1 MEGKK
6 TNSVKI
12 NRMSF
17 QINRLFRAIFFLLL
31 SLLLFISPLSVL
43 GQGGVNLVLYP
54 PNLELFPKVTLYL
67 DAYDAQGQFIPSLD
81 LNSFKIFEDGFER
94 TLNETQLLEPGLH
107 TIVAFNLG
115 PTLSNRANADV
126 PTRYE
131 ETVFAIVSWLNKRSG
146 TAPDT
151 YSLTTNEGALADSV
165 QEKETY
171 IYRLQNYKPNL
182 FNFQPDLGSLSFAL
196 DIASRPNLNPQGKQA
211 ILLITPL
218 PLDNSLA
225 DLEKLK
231 ARAQELRV
239 PINVWLVAPDTAA
252 NAPAVGLLTSLATS
266 TGGRFLFYPENLQ
279 QPNVEEYVG
288 RLRNIYR
295 LRYTSVVSQS
305 GAHMVRVEA
314 MYGSQTAVTPDTQF
328 GIDLNLPTAVL
339 VGLPDEVKRE
349 YVNSGGGKTLQ
360 PGFITLQANFLFPD
374 GYERQLKAARLYVDG
389 VLISENTQEPFGVF
403 AWPLEIYQFSG
414 EHLISV
420 EVEDILGFRS
430 ISPPVSVIINVESL
444 YPGWLTILL
453 EFLSSGGWIPVA
465 VTALGGTIIFSLRLR
480 KRRLEALENT
490 DPFYDAGNFDPLTQ
504 SVPGLGAGQGT
515 YKNTDLPLN
524 TGSSANDEIPPCL
537 VWASETPSPIKGNE
551 ICIDQKEVIIGSD
564 SSQST
569 IAINAGGLSTQHT
582 CLVRHESGAV
592 TIADLGSESG
602 TWVNYAPVSSKG
614 LVLNDGD
621 LVQIGNLTFRYRIS
635 RVKQRTK

>member
-1 MEGKK
+1 
-6 TNSVKI
+6 
-12 NRMSF
+12 MSF
-17 QINRLFRAIFFLLL
+17 QFKKFFRVITFLLL
-31 SLLLFISPLSVL
+31 GLLLSSYPSSVL
-43 GQGGVNLVLYP
+43 GQGGFNLVLYP
-54 PNLELFPKVTLYL
+54 PDLDLFPKVTLYL

-81 LNSFKIFEDGFER
+81 LNSFKIYEDGFER

-107 TIVAFNLG
+107 TIIAYNLG
-115 PTLSNRANADV
+115 ATLSNRATADV

-131 ETVFAIVSWLNKRSG
+131 ETVFAIVTWLNQQASIV
-146 TAPDT
+146 PNN

-165 QEKETY
+165 QEKESL
-171 IYRLQNYKPNL
+171 IYTLQNYKPNL
-182 FNFQPDLGSLSFAL
+182 FNFQPDLSSLSLAL

-218 PLDNSLA
+218 PLDNSLSG
-225 DLEKLK
+225 LEKLK
-231 ARAQELRV
+231 VRAQEMRV
-239 PINVWLVAPDTAA
+239 PVNIWLVAPETAA
-252 NAPAVGLLTSLATS
+252 NAPAVGQLTSLATS
-266 TGGRFLFYPENLQ
+266 TGGKFLFYPENLQ
-279 QPNVEEYVG
+279 QPNVEDYVN

-349 YVNSGGGKTLQ
+349 YANSGGGKTLQ

-374 GYERQLKAARLYVDG
+374 GYERQLKATRLYVDG
-389 VLISENTQEPFGVF
+389 VLISENLQEPFGVF
-403 AWPLEIYQFSG
+403 AWPLDAYQFSG
-414 EHLISV
+414 EHLLSV

-430 ISPPVSVIINVESL
+430 ISPPVSVMITVESL
-444 YPGWLTILL
+444 YPGWLTIMLK
-453 EFLSSGGWIPVA
+453 FLSSGGWIPVA

-490 DPFYDAGNFDPLTQ
+490 DPYFDAGNFDPLTQ
-504 SVPGLGAGQGT
+504 SVPGLGGSQNLLR
-515 YKNTDLPLN
+515 NTDLPISNMESLI
-524 TGSSANDEIPPCL
+524 DEIPPCL
-537 VWASETPSPIKGNE
+537 VWEGETPSPINGNE
-551 ICIDQKEVIIGSD
+551 ICIDQKEIIIGSD
-564 SSQST
+564 PSQSN
-569 IAINAGGLSTQHT
+569 IAIQAKGVSTQHT

-621 LVQIGNLTFRYRIS
+621 LIQIGSMTFRYRIS
-635 RVKQRTK
+635 RVK